1 MGKLE
6 KYFQIYRFYSGIRS
20 IMKNF
25 TKQFPLLE
33 QYTYLNTAASG
44 LLPEEVLEFRQDH
57 DLDLL
62 VSGSILREQQGK
74 LLAKVRESVGG
85 LFNCAPNQVALTPNF
100 SYGFNTLMEGVST
113 LKKVLLLENDYP
125 SINWA
130 VESRGF
136 EVCHARIDEYLES
149 NISAAMAEHK
159 PDILAF
165 SLVQYI
171 NGIKIDLEFLSRL
184 KLDYPDLLIFADG
197 TQFCGTEA
205 FDFETSGIDVLGASG
220 YKWMNAGY
228 GNAFFFFKES
238 VAGKVAPKSLGFNSL
253 QGKYKPQEGN
263 FIGRFE
269 PGHQDTLNFGSL
281 TAAVQLIRKI
291 GMDSIEAKVKSLAME
306 AKLAFEKE
314 ELLEPSVI
322 LRGLHSSIFNI
333 KGNEALFQH
342 LNQHNIICSQRGEG
356 IRISFHYF
364 NTSNDLD
371 KLMEVLKKW
380 KKKR

>member
-1 MGKLE
+1 
-6 KYFQIYRFYSGIRS
+6 
-20 IMKNF
+20 MKNF
-25 TKQFPLLE
+25 RKQFPILE

-44 LLPEEVLEFRQDH
+44 LLSEDLLDFRQDH

-62 VSGSILREQQGK
+62 VSASIMREQQDK
-74 LLAKVRESVGG
+74 ILAKVREAVGG
-85 LFNCAPNQVALTPNF
+85 LFNCAPNRVALTPNF
-100 SYGFNTLMEGVST
+100 SYGFNTLMEGVPTS
-113 LKKVLLLENDYP
+113 KKVLLLENDYP

-136 EVCHARIDEYLES
+136 ETCTARIDEYLES
-149 NISAAMAEHK
+149 NISEAVREHK
-159 PDILAF
+159 PDILAL

-171 NGIKIDLEFLSRL
+171 NGIKIDLDFLSRL

-197 TQFCGTEA
+197 TQYCGTEA
-205 FDFETSGIDVLGASG
+205 FDFEASGIDVLGASG

-228 GNAFFFFKES
+228 GNAFFLFRES

-269 PGHQDTLNFGSL
+269 PGHQDTFNFGSL
-281 TAAVQLIRKI
+281 GAAVQLIKKI
-291 GMDSIEAKVKSLAME
+291 GMATIEAQVKDLARE

-314 ELLEPSVI
+314 DLLEQAVVQ
-322 LRGLHSSIFNI
+322 RGLHSTIFNI
-333 KGNEALFQH
+333 KGSEALSQQLH
-342 LNQHNIICSQRGEG
+342 QKNIISSRRGEG

-364 NTSNDLD
+364 NTLNDLD
-371 KLMEVLKKW
+371 KLIDVLRKAKK
-380 KKKR
+380 